1 MTKCLCMRK
10 KYTNTEF
17 GNHHEVFK
25 QVANIDQ
32 VQDNI
37 SQNLL
42 KHVELNYQICTSEE
56 ITEFGIVRK
65 LHLEIKEIQS
75 TPEV

>member
-1 MTKCLCMRK
+1 MFEKEIHKHR
-10 KYTNTEF
+10 F
-17 GNHHEVFK
+17 GNHHEVFNK
-25 QVANIDQ
+25 VANIDQ

>member
-1 MTKCLCMRK
+1 MRK

-37 SQNLL
+37 FAKFTRTCQS
-42 KHVELNYQICTSEE
+42 KKKKITTEE
-56 ITEFGIVRK
+56 IIQFGIDGK
-65 LHLEIKEIQS
+65 Y
-75 TPEV
+75 T